1 MSSRTTR
8 RSSSSRMA
16 LRLMALAAIPLLLL
30 GTMAPVA
37 AKSPST
43 GVTVHPAVKAKVTK
57 DKASSFPI
65 LRSSQVDT
73 TRVVPEGVAESSTT
87 GSAPSGQS
95 SSDPVVQGDVPDETD
110 NHGLLSSPI
119 ENFPG
124 IATGFTPR
132 DPTGDVGPTQYVQMV
147 NSSVQVFNKTGG
159 TVAGPFPISTIWAN
173 AGDTSECS
181 NTNDGDPIVLYD
193 HLADRWLVSQF
204 DATGPNFAEC
214 VAISQTPNAGGLYYA
229 YRFPIP
235 LAQATFPDY
244 PHLGVWPDGYYLSTF
259 EGTLG
264 AYVFERS
271 MMITGNPARTIE
283 YPKQS
288 ALLSPAGF
296 RSTRMLPSDLDGPAP
311 PAGSPNFFL
320 RTGEAVQTGAGDQLD
335 IYEAVVNWGDPLTSS
350 FTPVQTLATA
360 AYNFFSCPNDAN
372 VPPAPRL
379 CIDQPDT
386 GLTVDA
392 LMGRPM
398 WRLQYRNF
406 GGHETLVVNQTVD
419 ADPGAGGNTGIRWY
433 EIRRTPPGS
442 GNWAINQQGTYA
454 PQVGVPTDV
463 TWVQRWMGSAAM
475 DRAGNIALAYN
486 VVNDDDANPIYPGIR
501 YTGRVAG
508 DPAGILPQGE
518 ETIIDGQAPSL
529 ANRWGDY
536 THLSVDPADDC
547 TFWYTAEWIDTGNV
561 RRTRIGSFNFPS
573 CSATDLS
580 ITKTDSPDPIAAGN
594 ILTYTLNVSN
604 AGPSAATDVVVTD
617 VLPAGVEYLSNSDS
631 CVEAP
636 AGTLTCSLGNLA
648 TGATTSFTISVR
660 VPASFPT
667 GSSTSIINTATV
679 TADQADSNPLNNTA
693 TATTQVLESA
703 DLRLLKEC
711 KPDQPNAQPAGTST
725 FCDIYVDNLGPSD
738 ARDVVITDTIIS
750 TTPFTILSIV
760 STTTSGA
767 AAVCPPT
774 PIGPT
779 TTTTITCT
787 DDVLPAGARDTIRV
801 TFQADDAGDIDDTA
815 TVSSATPDPDTSNN
829 SAVGRVSFRAAVDL
843 AIAKTD
849 APDPVVA
856 GTNLT
861 YTLQV
866 TNSGPS
872 AAANVVVTDSLPALV
887 SFVSAT
893 PSQGSCQSGVV
904 PGDPAKPLKCNL
916 GTLTATGPGA
926 TATITVV
933 VKVNSDVPKDTVLV
947 NNAEVASDGA
957 DPNNGNNVITVTTTV
972 DTSADLAVVK
982 TSDANVYKPS
992 TQVKYQIAVT
1002 NNGPS
1007 KALNVVVTDNLP
1019 DLKAAIYNFDSQGC
1033 VKSAPRILVC
1043 NLGDMTIGQTK
1054 TFFVYVTIKGSK
1066 GNVSNTAIV
1075 SSPTADP
1082 VAGNNSSTR
1091 IVTIGKP

>member
-1 MSSRTTR
+1 MSGRTTW
-8 RSSSSRMA
+8 RSSSSRMT
-16 LRLMALAAIPLLLL
+16 LRLMAVAAVPLLLL
-30 GTMAPVA
+30 GTMAPAA
-37 AKSPST
+37 AKSPSA

-57 DKASSFPI
+57 DKVSALPKIWGWQKGDPI
-65 LRSSQVDT
+65 
-73 TRVVPEGVAESSTT
+73 RVVPEGEGEDAAVATT
-87 GSAPSGQS
+87 AGSG
-95 SSDPVVQGDVPDETD
+95 DPVVQTSAGSGTD

-119 ENFPG
+119 QNFAG
-124 IATGFTPR
+124 IATGSQPM
-132 DPTGDVGPTQYVQMV
+132 DPTGDVGPNHYVQMV
-147 NSSVQVFNKTGG
+147 NSQFQVFNKTGG
-159 TVAGPFPISTIWAN
+159 SLAGPSAISQIWVN
-173 AGDTSECS
+173 AGDTGECS
-181 NTNDGDPIVLYD
+181 TTNDGDPIVLYD
-193 HLADRWLVSQF
+193 HLADRWLLSQF

-214 VAISQTPNAGGLYYA
+214 IAISQTPNAAGTYFV

-235 LAQATFPDY
+235 AGQATFPDY
-244 PHLGVWPDGYYLSTF
+244 PHFGVWPDGYYLSTF
-259 EGTLG
+259 EGGAGLG

-271 MMITGNPARTIE
+271 MMLTGNPARTVE
-283 YPKQS
+283 YGKTG
-288 ALLSPAGF
+288 ALNGPAGF

-311 PAGSPNFFL
+311 PAGSPNYFI
-320 RTGEAVQTGAGDQLD
+320 RTGEDVQGVTDRID
-335 IYEAVVNWGDPLTSS
+335 VFEAAVNWGDPLTSS
-350 FTPVQTLATA
+350 FTNVQTIATA
-360 AYNFFSCPNDAN
+360 AFNFFSCPNDGLGT
-372 VPPAPRL
+372 PRL
-379 CIDQPDT
+379 CIDQPNT
-386 GLTVDA
+386 AQTVDA

-406 GGHETLVVNQTVD
+406 GTHETMVVNQTVD
-419 ADPGAGGNTGIRWY
+419 ADPAGDNTGIRWY

-442 GNWAINQQGTYA
+442 GNWGINQQGTYA
-454 PQVGVPTDV
+454 PQAAGATNA

-486 VVNDDDANPIYPGIR
+486 VVNDDDANPIFPGIR
-501 YTGRVAG
+501 YTGRLAG

-518 ETIIDGQAPSL
+518 ETIINGQSASN

-536 THLSVDPADDC
+536 THLSVDPTDDC
-547 TFWYTAEWIDTGNV
+547 TFWYTAEWIDTANV
-561 RRTRIGSFNFPS
+561 RRTQIASFNFPS

-580 ITKTDSPDPIAAGN
+580 ITKTDSPDPIAAGG

-617 VLPAGVEYLSNSDS
+617 VLPAGVTYLSDSDS
-631 CVEAP
+631 CVQAP
-636 AGTLTCSLGNLA
+636 AGTLTCSLGTLA
-648 TGATTSFTISVR
+648 SGASTSFTISVR

-667 GSSTSIINTATV
+667 GSTASIINTATV
-679 TADQADSNPLNNTA
+679 SADQADSNPGNNTA
-693 TATTQVLESA
+693 TATTQVLELA

-738 ARDVVITDTIIS
+738 ARNVVITDTIIS
-750 TTPFTILSIV
+750 NTPFTIVSIV
-760 STTTSGA
+760 STTSSGTPA
-767 AAVCPPT
+767 ACPPT

-787 DDVLPAGARDTIRV
+787 DASLPAGARDTIRV
-801 TFQADDAGDIDDTA
+801 TFQAEDAGDVDDTA
-815 TVSSATPDPDTSNN
+815 TVSSATPDPDTGNN
-829 SAVGRVSFRAAVDL
+829 SAVGRVSFAAASDL
-843 AIAKTD
+843 AITKSD
-849 APDPVVA
+849 SPDPVVA

-861 YTLQV
+861 YVLQV
-866 TNSGPS
+866 SNLGPS
-872 AAANVVVTDSLPALV
+872 AAANVVATDSLPAQV

-916 GTLTATGPGA
+916 GTLTATGPGSN
-926 TATITVV
+926 ATITVI

-947 NNAEVASDGA
+947 NNADVASDGA
-957 DPNNGNNVITVTTTV
+957 DPNNGNNVATVTTTV

-992 TQVKYQIAVT
+992 TQVKYQIQVT

-1007 KALNVVVTDNLP
+1007 KAVNVVVTDNLP

-1033 VKSAPRILVC
+1033 VKSAPRILSC

-1054 TFFVYVTIKGSK
+1054 TFFIYVTIKGSK
-1066 GNVSNTAIV
+1066 GVVSNTASVTSAV
-1075 SSPTADP
+1075 SDP

-1091 IVTIGKP
+1091 NVTIGKP